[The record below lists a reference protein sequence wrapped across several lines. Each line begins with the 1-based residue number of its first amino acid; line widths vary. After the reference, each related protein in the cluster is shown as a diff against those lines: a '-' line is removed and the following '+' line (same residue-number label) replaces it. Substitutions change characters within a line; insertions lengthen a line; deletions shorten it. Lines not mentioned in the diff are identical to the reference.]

1 MNYLLKEERR
11 ETRKI
16 LERELKVD
24 HIRGKV
30 VAIIGPRRAGKTYF
44 LYKLREN
51 FGNFL
56 HVDFENVAFKGMK
69 EGEFFEIIS
78 LCHEIFGRGPETL
91 FLDEVQ
97 ELKNWQSLVRSLI
110 EEYNVFISGSS
121 SKLLSREIATQLRG
135 RTVSYLLLPFSF
147 REFLKA
153 RNFEIKKYYT
163 IEEEG
168 GRKKEL
174 RKYLEYGA
182 FPEVVMKKE
191 KERILKE
198 YFNTILYNDYVERF
212 GLENIELA
220 KTIFEFCFQNFA
232 KEMSVRKILNYLS
245 STGVRAG
252 KNTLYTYIH
261 NLPETL
267 TVFFVE
273 KFSQSVYERVS
284 WPRKVYICDL
294 GLSKILGFTQ
304 DLGKSMENV
313 VFLELLRGMNIEPL
327 RSIYFYKT
335 KDGREVDFV
344 IKEKA
349 KIKQLIQVTYASG
362 RDEIEKREVRS
373 LLKAGEELR
382 CKDLLVIT
390 WDYEGEEKIGN
401 QKITFV
407 PLWKWL
413 LGISV

>member
-1 MNYLLKEERR
+1 
-11 ETRKI
+11 
-16 LERELKVD
+16 
-24 HIRGKV
+24 
-30 VAIIGPRRAGKTYF
+30 
-44 LYKLREN
+44 
-51 FGNFL
+51 
-56 HVDFENVAFKGMK
+56 
-69 EGEFFEIIS
+69 
-78 LCHEIFGRGPETL
+78 
-91 FLDEVQ
+91 
-97 ELKNWQSLVRSLI
+97 
-110 EEYNVFISGSS
+110 
-121 SKLLSREIATQLRG
+121 LLSREIATQLRG